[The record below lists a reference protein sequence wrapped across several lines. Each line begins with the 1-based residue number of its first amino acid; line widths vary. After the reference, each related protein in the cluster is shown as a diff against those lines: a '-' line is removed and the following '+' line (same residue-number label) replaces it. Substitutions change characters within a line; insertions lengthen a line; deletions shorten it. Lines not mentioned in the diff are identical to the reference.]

1 MKNERRNTTVK
12 KLFKQIEEA
21 SQENQA
27 LLLSLEQ
34 LLGKSPEGRIE
45 VTTSKGKPS
54 IIFERV

>member
-1 MKNERRNTTVK
+1 MKNEGRNTTVK
-12 KLFKQIEEA
+12 KLIKQIEEA

-27 LLLSLEQ
+27 LLMSLEQ

-54 IIFERV
+54 TIF